1 MTSGIPERINMQK
14 TRKCGILLP
23 LASLP
28 SEEGIG
34 TFGKNAYKFIDYL
47 ASAGVK
53 IWQILPLLPL
63 SYGNSPYSP
72 CASEAFCHYY
82 IDLQTLGEQGLLT
95 AEEISSANFGS
106 DPRRIDYGALFS
118 EKTKI
123 LKKAYRRFDKNSDEW
138 RAFVAG
144 GKYADYAVFMT
155 LKERFSYRDSA
166 EWGEYKTFD
175 NRLIAA
181 FIGSNRDNYEFF
193 LFTQYL
199 CEKQWRAL
207 KAYANENGVEI
218 LGDIPI
224 YLARD
229 SVEVW
234 KYGKELFSLDDD
246 GTPSEVAGVPPDAF
260 SEDGQLW
267 GNPVYDWEKM
277 KKNGYKWW
285 KNRLNYCLSVY
296 DIVRLDH
303 FRGFDRYYCV
313 KSGEKSAKNGEWKD
327 GPKFGL
333 FKDFAEAKI
342 VAEDLGVIDDGVRT
356 LMRET
361 GYPGM
366 KVMSF
371 GLSGDPYSEHKPSNY
386 PENCVGYTGTHD
398 NEPLKVLFS
407 DENPQKEIIEKDL
420 KSECEKEGV
429 KGSLKTVDAKIS
441 AAIRLLLASKAFIA
455 VIPFHDLK
463 RFGEEARINVPSV
476 FSDKN
481 WSFRYVPGDFDEQTK
496 RRLKKWIKAY
506 AR

>member
-166 EWGEYKTFD
+166 
-175 NRLIAA
+175 R
-181 FIGSNRDNYEFF
+181 
-193 LFTQYL
+193 
-199 CEKQWRAL
+199 
-207 KAYANENGVEI
+207 
-218 LGDIPI
+218 
-224 YLARD
+224 
-229 SVEVW
+229 
-234 KYGKELFSLDDD
+234 
-246 GTPSEVAGVPPDAF
+246 
-260 SEDGQLW
+260 
-267 GNPVYDWEKM
+267 
-277 KKNGYKWW
+277 
-285 KNRLNYCLSVY
+285 
-296 DIVRLDH
+296 
-303 FRGFDRYYCV
+303 
-313 KSGEKSAKNGEWKD
+313 NGENIKRSII
-327 GPKFGL
+327 GL
-333 FKDFAEAKI
+333 
-342 VAEDLGVIDDGVRT
+342 
-356 LMRET
+356 
-361 GYPGM
+361 
-366 KVMSF
+366 
-371 GLSGDPYSEHKPSNY
+371 
-386 PENCVGYTGTHD
+386 
-398 NEPLKVLFS
+398 
-407 DENPQKEIIEKDL
+407 
-420 KSECEKEGV
+420 
-429 KGSLKTVDAKIS
+429 
-441 AAIRLLLASKAFIA
+441 
-455 VIPFHDLK
+455 
-463 RFGEEARINVPSV
+463 
-476 FSDKN
+476 
-481 WSFRYVPGDFDEQTK
+481 
-496 RRLKKWIKAY
+496 
-506 AR
+506 

>member
-123 LKKAYRRFDKNSDEW
+123 LRKAYRRFDKNSNEW

-267 GNPVYDWEKM
+267 GNPIYDWEKM
-277 KKNGYKWW
+277 KKNGYNWW

-303 FRGFDRYYCV
+303 FRGFDR
-313 KSGEKSAKNGEWKD
+313 
-327 GPKFGL
+327 
-333 FKDFAEAKI
+333 
-342 VAEDLGVIDDGVRT
+342 
-356 LMRET
+356 
-361 GYPGM
+361 
-366 KVMSF
+366 
-371 GLSGDPYSEHKPSNY
+371 
-386 PENCVGYTGTHD
+386 
-398 NEPLKVLFS
+398 
-407 DENPQKEIIEKDL
+407 
-420 KSECEKEGV
+420 
-429 KGSLKTVDAKIS
+429 
-441 AAIRLLLASKAFIA
+441 
-455 VIPFHDLK
+455 
-463 RFGEEARINVPSV
+463 
-476 FSDKN
+476 
-481 WSFRYVPGDFDEQTK
+481 
-496 RRLKKWIKAY
+496 
-506 AR
+506 